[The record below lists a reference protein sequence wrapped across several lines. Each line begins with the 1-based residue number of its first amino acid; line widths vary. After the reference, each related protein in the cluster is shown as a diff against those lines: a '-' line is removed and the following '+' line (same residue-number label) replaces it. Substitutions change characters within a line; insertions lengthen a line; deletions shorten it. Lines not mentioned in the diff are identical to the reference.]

1 VPFFFD
7 NSNDTKNIIFVNSG
21 RLNVINSEF
30 DWRLPQNWGN
40 TIAIKLITILLNY
53 SRLTLYYIQKKC
65 YNGECTSKIQS

>member
-1 VPFFFD
+1 MPFFFD

-40 TIAIKLITILLNY
+40 TIAIKLITIL
-53 SRLTLYYIQKKC
+53 RQK
-65 YNGECTSKIQS
+65 YNHKSGRKKDETRWS

>member
-1 VPFFFD
+1 MPFFFD

-40 TIAIKLITILLNY
+40 TIAIKLITILLN
-53 SRLTLYYIQKKC
+53 
-65 YNGECTSKIQS
+65 